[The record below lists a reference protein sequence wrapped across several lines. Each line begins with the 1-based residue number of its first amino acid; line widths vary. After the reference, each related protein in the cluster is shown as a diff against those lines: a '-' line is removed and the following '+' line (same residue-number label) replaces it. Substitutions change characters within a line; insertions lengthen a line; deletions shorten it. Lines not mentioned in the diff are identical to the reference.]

1 MTMMMMMMMK
11 MAVHDLPEVEVEMWR
26 ERLENPL
33 LPVSKLFMMA
43 AELLHFNCTI
53 T

>member
-1 MTMMMMMMMK
+1 MTMMMMMV
-11 MAVHDLPEVEVEMWR
+11 AVHDLPEVEVEMWR
-26 ERLENPL
+26 ERLENSL

-43 AELLHFNCTI
+43 AERMHFNCTI